1 MRCPKCNQ
9 PLSGI
14 DYQGVHIET
23 CPACGGDWLDAGE
36 LGNIVEARK
45 ARFSEQECMAIAQ
58 AATITG
64 VKLNTLN
71 RHLTCPKC
79 GGSTHPV
86 NYGDDSGLIIDE
98 CGSCHG
104 VWLERGELDK
114 IDELVHGWDDEL
126 PADMAKYGPKL
137 RHVAAQVNQDETV
150 HITHIRLIDSMIN
163 GILNLLGD

>member
-1 MRCPKCNQ
+1 MDCPNCHQ
-9 PLSGI
+9 GLQGV

-36 LGNIVEARK
+36 LQNIVTARQI
-45 ARFSEQECMAIAQ
+45 RFSEKECEAVAQ

-64 VKLNTLN
+64 VRLTAQN

-79 GGSTHPV
+79 GGTTQPV
-86 NYGDDSGLIIDE
+86 NYGDDSGLIIDK
-98 CGSCHG
+98 CANCNG
-104 VWLERGELDK
+104 VWLQRGELDK

-126 PADMAKYGPKL
+126 PDDLAKYGPKL
-137 RHVAAQVNQDETV
+137 RQVAAQVNEYETV